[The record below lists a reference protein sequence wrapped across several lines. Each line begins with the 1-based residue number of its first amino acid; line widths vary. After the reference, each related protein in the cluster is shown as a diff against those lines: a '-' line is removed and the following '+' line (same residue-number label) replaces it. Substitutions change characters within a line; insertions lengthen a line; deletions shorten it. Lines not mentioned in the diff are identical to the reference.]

1 MKYFVIATCW
11 NDEKGRAMKCI
22 EGEFDSY
29 MNASIF
35 RDAYDKYY
43 GYDKYDGTNAM
54 IVEDLELLNN
64 KFNCLTYRAY
74 GEKGC

>member
-11 NDEKGRAMKCI
+11 NDEKGKAMKCI

-35 RDAYDKYY
+35 RDAYNKYY
-43 GYDKYDGTNAM
+43 SANAK
-54 IVEDLELLNN
+54 IVEDLELLNQ
-64 KFNCLTYRAY
+64 
-74 GEKGC
+74 